1 MFLDVFACS
10 NAYLKAI
17 WGMVKVHGFQLHS
30 FFGYLVLIGYAK
42 SWGML
47 MEQNSSIE
55 QFKQE
60 LIEEPVQTE
69 MAPEKQKTKQTQ
81 KEKRGGQKWNQ
92 QLLKRVLNKI
102 DKIEATQRVILN
114 GLKGAGYFHFGVS
127 LIDKYACIDEVDCEI
142 IDCVRAAGSAGVF
155 PKDVAA
161 SLLKYKLEYY
171 DVSRR
176 IVRMNR
182 SLKKETGELLFE
194 KRGHR
199 WALTRFAFEVYGLG
213 IANNPAGLGK
223 L

>member
-1 MFLDVFACS
+1 
-10 NAYLKAI
+10 
-17 WGMVKVHGFQLHS
+17 
-30 FFGYLVLIGYAK
+30 
-42 SWGML
+42 

-60 LIEEPVQTE
+60 LTENPVQTE
-69 MAPEKQKTKQTQ
+69 MAPKKQKTKQTQ
-81 KEKRGGQKWNQ
+81 KDKLGGHKWSQ
-92 QLLKRVLNKI
+92 QLLKRVLKKI

-127 LIDKYACIDEVDCEI
+127 LIEKYACIDEVDCEI
-142 IDCVRAAGSAGVF
+142 MDCVRAAGSAGVF

-199 WALTRFAFEVYGLG
+199 WALTHFGFEVYGSTGFEDASIENGNQL
-213 IANNPAGLGK
+213 
-223 L
+223 